1 MKALILAAGL
11 GQRLRP
17 ITLTKP
23 KPLVIVAGKPLI
35 VHHIERLAAAGVRDI
50 VINYSWLGEKIT
62 AALDNGEQWG
72 VRISYSAE
80 AEPLETGGGV
90 FKAIPLLTNDV
101 TDGLFIVINGDV
113 FSDYP
118 IDNLPSRINGLAHLV
133 MVDNPKFKVQGDFS
147 LVAGRVD
154 ENGEELLTFS
164 GISVLSAG
172 LFKDCEHGIFPLAPL
187 LRRAMSQG
195 NVSGEYYNGYWTDV
209 GTISRLQTLEYYL
222 SSGLS

>member
-17 ITLTKP
+17 MTLTKP
-23 KPLVIVAGKPLI
+23 KPLVTVAGKPLI
-35 VHHIERLAAAGVRDI
+35 VHHIERLAAAGILDI
-50 VINYSWLGEKIT
+50 VINYSWLGEQIT

-72 VRISYSAE
+72 VRISYSEE

-90 FKAIPLLTNDV
+90 FKALSLLTNDV
-101 TDGLFIVINGDV
+101 TDGLFMVINGDV

-118 IDNLPSRINGLAHLV
+118 FDKLPSTVNGLAHLV
-133 MVDNPKFKVQGDFS
+133 MVNNPAFNLQGDFS
-147 LVAGRVD
+147 LVAGQVD
-154 ENGEELLTFS
+154 AAGEELLTFS

-172 LFKDCEHGIFPLAPL
+172 LFKDCEHGAFPLAPL
-187 LRRAMSQG
+187 LRRAMSRG
-195 NVSGEYYNGYWTDV
+195 GVSGEYYNGYWTDV
-209 GTISRLQTLEYYL
+209 GTIRRLEELEHYL